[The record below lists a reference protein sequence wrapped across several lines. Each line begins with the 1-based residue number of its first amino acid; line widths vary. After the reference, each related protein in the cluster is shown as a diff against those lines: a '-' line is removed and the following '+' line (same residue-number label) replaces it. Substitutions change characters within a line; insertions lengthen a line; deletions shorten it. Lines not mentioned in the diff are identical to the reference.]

1 MLKERQRSIVLRRKF
16 SVASIPSAAR
26 RVRQVS
32 GDDKK
37 ARARPIFFV
46 SANTVKMSAG
56 GGATPYLKRDT
67 FAGLWMAA
75 AFLAACGICRKPL
88 AGEDA
93 YIYRGEF
100 AFCSGEC
107 RELYIKWK
115 RVCSLRSRK
124 KAPSNKS
131 GSSKGS
137 CGGPG

>member
-1 MLKERQRSIVLRRKF
+1 M
-16 SVASIPSAAR
+16 
-26 RVRQVS
+26 
-32 GDDKK
+32 G
-37 ARARPIFFV
+37 
-46 SANTVKMSAG
+46 AG

-100 AFCSGEC
+100 ALCSDEC
-107 RELYIKWK
+107 RKLYIKWK
-115 RVCSLRSRK
+115 RACSLKSRK
-124 KAPSNKS
+124 KAPSKKS
-131 GSSKGS
+131 GSSGGS

>member
-1 MLKERQRSIVLRRKF
+1 MLKERQRSIVVRRKF

-46 SANTVKMSAG
+46 SANTVQMGAG
-56 GGATPYLKRDT
+56 GGGHHFLKRDAFT
-67 FAGLWMAA
+67 GLWMTA
-75 AFLAACGICRKPL
+75 AFLAACGVCRQPL
-88 AGEDA
+88 ADEDA

-100 AFCSGEC
+100 AFCSDEC

-115 RVCSLRSRK
+115 RACSRRSRR

-131 GSSKGS
+131 SNSRGS